1 MSPRPAAA
9 EVSPVT
15 ADRAM
20 IALAAVQDA
29 VDHFRSV
36 YQTDPAMAASAP
48 GRVNLIG
55 EHLDY
60 NGGPVLP
67 VALDR
72 RTAVAVSAGVGW
84 TFTSTAHRE
93 TAIVRSDLAL
103 TGEWADYLV
112 GVLQEL
118 RARGLTLPGARVAV
132 ASTVPIGA
140 GLSSSAALTVAAAAA
155 LGELAGRTIPP
166 AELVDIAFAA
176 EHDRVGVRCGR
187 MDQTIAAHAREG
199 HALFLE
205 TATGAFRHTP
215 LPVPFWVLETG
226 ISHRLTGGELNQR
239 RQECETAL
247 AICRAVKPTLTHLAV
262 LTPGE
267 LPAVRA
273 VLDER
278 LFRRVRHVVT
288 EVARTRA
295 GAEALD
301 AGDLP
306 RLGSLLL
313 EGHASLLRD
322 YESTVGEADFLV
334 DAAVRHGAYGAR
346 LTGAGWGGAVVM
358 LAAPANAPSI
368 VQEVQA
374 DFLRTYERPLTA
386 WPTLAGPGVRTEHS
400 DGWIPSGLELPG
412 GRRPVPG
419 T

>member
-15 ADRAM
+15 ADGAM
-20 IALAAVQDA
+20 IGPAAVRDA
-29 VDHFRSV
+29 VDRFRNV

-72 RTAVAVSAGVGW
+72 RTAVAVSAGAGW
-84 TFTSTAHRE
+84 TFTSTAHAE
-93 TAIVRSDLAL
+93 TATVSSGLAL
-103 TGEWADYLV
+103 TGEWTDYLV

-118 RARGLTLPGARVAV
+118 RARGFTLPGARVAV
-132 ASTVPIGA
+132 ASNVPIGA
-140 GLSSSAALTVAAAAA
+140 GLSSSAALTVAATAA
-155 LGELAGRTIPP
+155 LGELAGRTIAP
-166 AELVDIAFAA
+166 AELVAIAFAA

-215 LPVPFWVLETG
+215 LPVPVWVLETG
-226 ISHRLTGGELNQR
+226 TSHRLAGGELNQR
-239 RQECETAL
+239 RQECESAL
-247 AICRAVKPTLTHLAV
+247 AICRAVKPTLTHLAA
-262 LTPGE
+262 LTPPE

-273 VLDER
+273 LLEEP

-295 GAEALD
+295 AAEALD

-368 VQEVQA
+368 VQKIQA
-374 DFLRTYERPLTA
+374 DFLRIYDRPLTA
-386 WPTLAGPGVRTEHS
+386 WPTLAGPGARTEHS

>member
-1 MSPRPAAA
+1 MSPGAPAA

-15 ADRAM
+15 AGCAM
-20 IALAAVQDA
+20 IGAAAVRDA

-84 TFTSTAHRE
+84 TFTSTAQGE
-93 TAIVRSDLAL
+93 TATVRSDLAL

-118 RARGLTLPGARVAV
+118 RARGLALPGARVAV

-239 RQECETAL
+239 RQECESAL
-247 AICRAVKPTLTHLAV
+247 AICRAVNPTLTHLAA

-374 DFLRTYERPLTA
+374 DFLRIYDRPLTA